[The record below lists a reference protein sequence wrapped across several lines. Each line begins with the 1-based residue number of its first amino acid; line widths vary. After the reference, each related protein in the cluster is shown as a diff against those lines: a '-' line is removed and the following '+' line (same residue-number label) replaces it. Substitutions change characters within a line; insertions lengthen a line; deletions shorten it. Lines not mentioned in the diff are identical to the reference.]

1 MNHRPMS
8 VLTATPQANRD
19 CDSPKPC
26 AFNKQ
31 SGVTSNVN
39 IEATTMKRSNWNF
52 RPSVWALS
60 GLIGIALY
68 SATAEAGIRWAS
80 SSNRIYLEG
89 GVTATLS
96 DIKAALPNAP
106 LDLVDPTQKIWLLR
120 ANLQITNGSVLIL
133 HGADAGGDVN
143 QLRLQSNNAST
154 TNNYVSIIADYGN
167 IDIDSTLITSWDMAA
182 AGPDTEYGSTYKRA
196 FIRVRSKLAAD
207 GVTALE
213 SRMDITNSD
222 IGYLGY
228 NGAESYGLSWK
239 VVGSAENLF
248 EKVSVF
254 GNILG
259 SHIHHNYFGVYSFG
273 HQGDPEEHLS
283 GQWLDNEVDH
293 NVKYGLDPHDDSDNL
308 VIENNKVHHNGYHGI
323 IAAERCDHIQIRNN
337 ESWANTGNGI
347 MLYQLSDDGLIE
359 GNNSHDNTDSG
370 IAIMS
375 SSRTLIR
382 DNFLMNNAYAG
393 IRFSVGASDNH
404 VEHNDIGNSGKY
416 GVYFY
421 KGSDTPNPGDD
432 GRPKRNIFLLNNVHD
447 TVQEGVKMTDGD
459 ANEFLGNTFLNN
471 GSKLRFTTSTETQ
484 FSGNTVPSN
493 VTFALAGTTSVPT
506 SISFSEQPL
515 VKLSLNDTSFASF
528 EAADNAIFDPDETV
542 YTQATGTGSTL
553 DLNYS
558 LSGSSTTVYTRSLF
572 ANPLS
577 ASAVQ
582 VNPTVWSA
590 ADRRWNAKASSN
602 TTEVQYTVGDLVAG
616 TPYTVRQAGVSLGS
630 FVADASGRITFT
642 AAPGTTSTVNYTV
655 GL

>member
-1 MNHRPMS
+1 
-8 VLTATPQANRD
+8 
-19 CDSPKPC
+19 
-26 AFNKQ
+26 
-31 SGVTSNVN
+31 
-39 IEATTMKRSNWNF
+39 MKHSNWNF

-68 SATAEAGIRWAS
+68 SAAAEAGIRWAS

-106 LDLVDPTQKIWLLR
+106 LDLVDPTEKIWLLR

-133 HGADAGGDVN
+133 RGAGAGGDVN

-167 IDIDSTLITSWDMAA
+167 IDIDSTLITSWDLAA
-182 AGPDTEYGSTYKRA
+182 AAPDTEYGSTYKRA

-228 NGAESYGLSWK
+228 YAAESYGLSWK

-308 VIENNKVHHNGYHGI
+308 VIENNNVHHNGYHGI

-382 DNFLMNNAYAG
+382 DNLLMNNAYAG
-393 IRFSVGASDNH
+393 IRFSVGASDNQ
-404 VEHNDIGNSGKY
+404 VENNDIGNSGKY

-432 GRPKRNIFLLNNVHD
+432 GRPKRNIFLVNNVHD

-471 GSKLRFTTSTETQ
+471 GQTTGKKMRFTTSTATV
-484 FSGNTVPSN
+484 FSNNAVPSDAIVVLTGSNTVP
-493 VTFALAGTTSVPT
+493 TG
-506 SISFSEQPL
+506 IIFSGQPL
-515 VKLSLNDTSFASF
+515 INLSINQTSFPTF
-528 EAADNAIFDPDETV
+528 EAADRAIFDPDEALF
-542 YTQATGTGSTL
+542 TQATGTGSTL
-553 DLNYS
+553 TLDYTQI
-558 LSGSSTTVYTRSLF
+558 GSSTSVRTRALF
-572 ANPLS
+572 ANPLN
-577 ASAVQ
+577 ASAVL
-582 VNPTVWSA
+582 VNPTVWTA
-590 ADRRWNAKASSN
+590 NDRQWNAKSSS
-602 TTEVQYTVGDLVAG
+602 TTTNVEYTVGELVEG
-616 TPYTVRQAGVSLGS
+616 TSYAVHQAGALLGNY
-630 FVADASGRITFT
+630 VADASGRITFT
-642 AAPGTTSTVNYTV
+642 AAPGTTSTINYTV